1 MKQVKEV
8 KRPHKNHMKILLLA
22 FLQLTFK
29 VTHVLHNTL
38 VGAVRIWT
46 SFTDGRWAV
55 RWAGR

>member
-38 VGAVRIWT
+38 VGAVRI
-46 SFTDGRWAV
+46 
-55 RWAGR
+55 